1 MRWKM
6 IVLLFSLFVFVQ
18 VQAQRMEKVDKKAF
32 GLFQR
37 ARVAFQEGERKKAL
51 LKKLKGMTS
60 NFQVYICL
68 KRTFITDKA
77 KKRRKS
83 GQLKRLW
90 PWIL

>member
-37 ARVAFQEGERKKAL
+37 GQGGFSGR
-51 LKKLKGMTS
+51 
-60 NFQVYICL
+60 
-68 KRTFITDKA
+68 RTEESFRTY
-77 KKRRKS
+77 
-83 GQLKRLW
+83 
-90 PWIL
+90 